1 LKHKRPVNLDIATI
15 RLPLTNIASFAH
27 RISGMAIFFGTS
39 LLLYILQVSLTSAE
53 GFDFALQMMERPL
66 ISLIIWLILAAVVYH
81 LIAGTKHLL
90 LDLGLGE
97 TKNGAKIGAFVV
109 VILFLLSIP
118 FLSILLLW
126 K

>member
-1 LKHKRPVNLDIATI
+1 
-15 RLPLTNIASFAH
+15 
-27 RISGMAIFFGTS
+27 MAIFFGTS
-39 LLLYILQVSLTSAE
+39 VLLYILQISLTSAE
-53 GFDFALQMMERPL
+53 GFDLALQMMERPL
-66 ISLIIWLILAAVVYH
+66 ISLIIWVILAAVVYH

-109 VILFLLSIP
+109 VILFLLSVP
-118 FLSILLLW
+118 VLSILLLW

>member
-1 LKHKRPVNLDIATI
+1 
-15 RLPLTNIASFAH
+15 
-27 RISGMAIFFGTS
+27 
-39 LLLYILQVSLTSAE
+39 
-53 GFDFALQMMERPL
+53 MMERPL
-66 ISLIIWLILAAVVYH
+66 ISLIIWVILAAIVYH